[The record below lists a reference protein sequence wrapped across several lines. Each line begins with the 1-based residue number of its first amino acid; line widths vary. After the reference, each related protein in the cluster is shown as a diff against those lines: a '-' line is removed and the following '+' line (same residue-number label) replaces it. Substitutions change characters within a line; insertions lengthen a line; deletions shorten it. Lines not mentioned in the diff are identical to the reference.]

1 MLFINLYYAFFSS
14 FIQAVVW
21 LCETLH
27 FVSPRQWHLWWKR
40 RESQQKTFIP
50 ELRLEV
56 QAGAC

>member
-1 MLFINLYYAFFSS
+1 MYYAFFSS